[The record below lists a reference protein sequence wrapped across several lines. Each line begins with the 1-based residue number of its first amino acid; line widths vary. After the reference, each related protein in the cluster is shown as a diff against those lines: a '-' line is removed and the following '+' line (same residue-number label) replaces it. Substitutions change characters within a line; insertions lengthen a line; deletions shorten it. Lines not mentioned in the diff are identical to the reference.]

1 MNTSRPP
8 LDPGPVLLSAEV
20 IARRIGEL
28 GEEITRDYAGRAPL
42 LVGVLKGAFMFMADL
57 TRAIDLPVELDFMA
71 VSSYGEST
79 KSSGVVRIVKDL
91 DLDLSDRD
99 VILVEDI
106 VDTGLTLSYLLGLLE
121 TRAPASLAT
130 VTLLDKTTRRI
141 VDVDLD
147 YRGFEVGDEFLLGY
161 GLDWEGRYRN
171 LSSLWAVLD
180 LGEFQ
185 ADPGAAMSEVFEGP
199 TDRLNA

>member
-1 MNTSRPP
+1 VSILTQVVSAESIAARIAEVGAEIAR
-8 LDPGPVLLSAEV
+8 DYEGRDPVLL
-20 IARRIGEL
+20 
-28 GEEITRDYAGRAPL
+28 
-42 LVGVLKGAFMFMADL
+42 GVLTGAVPFLADL
-57 TRAIDLPVELDFMA
+57 SRYLHPEVEIDFLSLTRFGAEGR
-71 VSSYGEST
+71 VSIKMDT
-79 KSSGVVRIVKDL
+79 ATPISG
-91 DLDLSDRD
+91 RD
-99 VILVEDI
+99 VIVVEDI

-185 ADPGAAMSEVFEGP
+185 ADPDAAMRDVFGEP
-199 TDRLNA
+199 TDRLSA